1 MSAALYI
8 GRVGAFAVAL
18 GIGVAIAGVP
28 GLAWAGPEPGSD
40 PADSPGT
47 SQGPSTDPG
56 DSSNDTGDTGDTGD
70 KDLEG
75 GGDSGDPGDPG
86 DADDS
91 DGSAGGMKVDSSGG
105 ALTSTHGK
113 AGARCNNKD
122 RVADPP
128 KRRSLITPRNL

>member
-8 GRVGAFAVAL
+8 GRVGALAVAL

-56 DSSNDTGDTGDTGD
+56 DSPSDSGDTGDTGECEEMTQSID
-70 KDLEG
+70 
-75 GGDSGDPGDPG
+75 
-86 DADDS
+86 
-91 DGSAGGMKVDSSGG
+91 
-105 ALTSTHGK
+105 
-113 AGARCNNKD
+113 
-122 RVADPP
+122 
-128 KRRSLITPRNL
+128 